1 MPFYCSGICSSQC
14 CILKGFNLIRPL
26 QTSGWLQLA
35 LYVVA
40 LAAIT
45 KPMGLYLMQALDV
58 NGKTWFDRELR
69 PLERLTYRLMGVNS
83 DREHDWKQYTFAM
96 LLFSLVSCLFTY
108 AILRLQH
115 LLPLNPQGF
124 AALSPDL
131 AFNTAVSFTTNTN
144 WQSYGGEST
153 MSYLSQMVAL
163 TIHNFTSAATGI
175 AFAAALVRGLA
186 RHSAKTLGN
195 FWVDLVRTTYYLLL
209 PICVVF
215 AVFLVSQG
223 MIQNF
228 RPYTKAKLTES
239 FIIQVPKVDEKG
251 QPVTTNVAV
260 VVQAP
265 KLDAQSKPVLA
276 NGGAVM
282 VDVPQLDAKGQPLMT
297 NLPVMVD
304 QKVEE
309 QTIVQ
314 GPMASQVAIKMLGTN
329 GGGYV
334 NANAA
339 HPFENPTPLSN
350 FLQMLSIFAIGSGL
364 TYYLGRMTKNQA
376 HGWAVWSA
384 MTALFLAGVL
394 VAWWAES
401 AGNPIHQ
408 HLGISVADGNLEGK
422 EVRFGIF
429 NSALFATI
437 TTDASCGAVNSM
449 HDSFTALGGL
459 VPLFNIQLGEIIF
472 GGVGA
477 GLYGMLVFVVLA
489 VFIAGLM
496 VGRTPEYLGK
506 KIQSYDV
513 KMAMLALLVLCL
525 SILGFSAWAAVSQW
539 GLTGLNNSGPHGL
552 SEILYA
558 FSSGTGNNGSA
569 FAGLTANTPCY
580 NTTLGLAMLIGRFLM
595 IIPIMAL
602 AGSLVQKKIAPPS
615 AGTFPVSGG
624 TFVVLLLGTVL
635 LIGALN
641 FLPVLALGPIV
652 EHFLTLQGKLF

>member
-1 MPFYCSGICSSQC
+1 M
-14 CILKGFNLIRPL
+14 N
-26 QTSGWLQLA
+26 TSGWLQLA
-35 LYVVA
+35 IYVIA
-40 LAAIT
+40 LVAIT
-45 KPMGLYLMQALDV
+45 KPMGLYLMQVLDA
-58 NGKTWFDRELR
+58 NGRTWFDPVLR
-69 PLERLTYRLMGVNS
+69 PLERLTYRLMGVNPA
-83 DREHDWKQYTFAM
+83 REHGWKQYTLAM

-124 AALSPDL
+124 GPLSPDL

-163 TIHNFTSAATGI
+163 AIHNFVSAATGI
-175 AFAAALVRGLA
+175 AIAAALVRGIA
-186 RHSAKTLGN
+186 RHSVKTLGN

-223 MIQNF
+223 IIQNF
-228 RPYTKAKLTES
+228 KPYTKARLTES
-239 FIIQVPKVDEKG
+239 FTVQVPKTDEKG

-260 VVQAP
+260 MVQAP
-265 KLDAQSKPVLA
+265 KLDAKGQPVLT
-276 NGGAVM
+276 NGVAVM
-282 VDVPQLDAKGQPLMT
+282 VDVPKLDEKGQPMMT
-297 NLPVMVD
+297 NMPVMVD
-304 QKVEE
+304 QKIEE

-314 GPMASQVAIKMLGTN
+314 GPMASQIAIKMLGTN

-364 TYYLGRMTKNQA
+364 TYYLGRMVKNQK
-376 HGWAVWSA
+376 HGWAVWAA
-384 MTALFLAGVL
+384 MMTLFLAGVF
-394 VAWWAES
+394 VCWWAE
-401 AGNPIHQ
+401 ARGNPIHQ
-408 HLGISVADGNLEGK
+408 HLGVAIADGNMEGK

-449 HDSFTALGGL
+449 HDSFTALGGF

-506 KIQSYDV
+506 KIQSFDV
-513 KMAMLALLVLCL
+513 KMSMLALL
-525 SILGFSAWAAVSQW
+525 ILAIDILAFSSWGVVSEW
-539 GLTGLNNSGPHGL
+539 GKAGLNNQGPHGL

-569 FAGLTANTPCY
+569 FAGLSANTPWY
-580 NTTLGLAMLIGRFLM
+580 NTTLGVAMLIGRFLM
-595 IIPIMAL
+595 IVPIMAL
-602 AGSLVQKKIAPPS
+602 AGSLVQKKISPAS
-615 AGTFPVSGG
+615 VGTFPVSGA
-624 TFVVLLLGTVL
+624 TFIVLLLGTVL

-641 FLPVLALGPIV
+641 FLPALTLGPVV

>member
-1 MPFYCSGICSSQC
+1 M
-14 CILKGFNLIRPL
+14 N
-26 QTSGWLQLA
+26 TSGWIQLA
-35 LYVVA
+35 VYVVA

-45 KPMGLYLMQALDV
+45 KPMGLYLMQVLDA
-58 NGKTWFDRELR
+58 NGRTWLDSFVK
-69 PLERLTYRLMGVNS
+69 PIERITYRLMGVRA
-83 DREHDWKQYTFAM
+83 DREQDWRGYTWAM
-96 LLFSLVSCLFTY
+96 LLFSLVSCVFTY
-108 AILRLQH
+108 AILRLQNH
-115 LLPLNPQGF
+115 LPLNPQGF
-124 AALSPDL
+124 DALTPHL

-163 TIHNFTSAATGI
+163 TIHNFASAAVGI
-175 AFAAALVRGLA
+175 GLAAALVRGIA
-186 RHSAKTLGN
+186 RHSTKLLGN
-195 FWVDLVRTTYYLLL
+195 FWVDLVRVTYYLLL

-215 AVFLVSQG
+215 AVVLVSQG

-228 RPYTKAKLTES
+228 KPYTTAKLTEPYT
-239 FIIQVPKVDEKG
+239 IQVAKTDDKG
-251 QPVTTNVAV
+251 QPVTTNMAV
-260 VVQAP
+260 MVQAP
-265 KLDAQSKPVLA
+265 KLDE
-276 NGGAVM
+276 
-282 VDVPQLDAKGQPLMT
+282 KGQPVMT
-297 NLPVMVD
+297 NGVAVTADVPKLDDKGQPVMNAVPVMVD
-304 QKVEE
+304 QKVES

-329 GGGYV
+329 GGGYT

-339 HPFENPTPLSN
+339 HPFENPTPFSN
-350 FLQMLSIFAIGSGL
+350 FLQMLSIFSIGSGL
-364 TYYLGRMTKNQA
+364 TWYLGRMTKNQK

-384 MTALFLAGVL
+384 MTILFLAGVL
-394 VAWWAES
+394 VAWHAEA

-408 HLGISVADGNLEGK
+408 QLGVAVADGNMEGK

-429 NSALFATI
+429 NSALFATV

-459 VPLFNIQLGEIIF
+459 VPLFNIELGEIIF

-477 GLYGMLVFVVLA
+477 GMYGMLVFVVLA

-506 KIQSYDV
+506 KIGAFDV

-539 GLTGLNNSGPHGL
+539 GLAGLNNTGPHGL

-558 FSSGTGNNGSA
+558 YSSGTGNNGSA
-569 FAGLTANTPCY
+569 FAGLTANTPWY
-580 NTTLGLAMLIGRFLM
+580 NTTLGMAMLIGRFLM
-595 IIPIMAL
+595 IVPIMAL
-602 AGSLVQKKIAPPS
+602 AGSLAQKKLVPAS

-624 TFVVLLLGTVL
+624 TFVVLLIGTVL
-635 LIGALN
+635 LVGALN